1 MDVNLGRIGI
11 WNPERM
17 WTGPDGPEAAAELD
31 ELGYGTLWLGAAHG
45 DLRAPERLLGATQR
59 LVLATGIVNV
69 WQYEPDEVATA
80 YHRVTGSHPDRFV
93 LGLGMGHAPAAEALG
108 KRYERPLGML
118 GRYLDELDTGDA
130 AVPVRRR
137 MLAALRPRALELA
150 ATRSAGAVPYLVTPE
165 HTATACEVLRD
176 RALLVP
182 EQKVILSTDRAE
194 AHALARSHLAYYLAL
209 PNYTRNFLAMGFT
222 EDDLAGGGSDRLID
236 AMYAWGGVDAAAKR
250 VREHV
255 EAGADHVPVQVV
267 SAGDG
272 LPRDD
277 WRALAP
283 ALLG

>member
-11 WNPERM
+11 WSLESM

-31 ELGYGTLWLGAAHG
+31 ELGYTTLWLGAAHG
-45 DLRAPERLLGATQR
+45 DLRIPELLLDATQR

-69 WQYEPDEVATA
+69 WQHEPGDVGAA
-80 YHRVTGSHPDRFV
+80 YHRVVGTHSERFV
-93 LGLGMGHAPAAEALG
+93 LGLGMGHAPMAEALG
-108 KRYERPLGML
+108 KPYERPLEML

-130 AVPVRRR
+130 AVPVQRRV
-137 MLAALRPRALELA
+137 LAALRPRALEVA

-165 HTATACEVLRD
+165 HTAAAREALGD

-182 EQKVILSTDRAE
+182 EQKVILSADRAE
-194 AHALARSHLAYYLAL
+194 AHALARSHLEYYLEL
-209 PNYTRNFLAMGFT
+209 PNYTRNFLAMGFS

-236 AMYAWGGVDAAAKR
+236 AMYVWGGVDAATKR

-255 EAGADHVPVQVV
+255 DAGADHVPVQVV